1 MMKKTILLY
10 SLALAILLGLLKA
23 VEYRFLLR
31 DLSMELYVGIV
42 ALFFSA
48 LGIWAGLQ
56 LTRRFNPAGST
67 NMADPQHPV
76 LLEPTQLLEKY
87 NLSKRE
93 YEVLTLIAQGYSNQ
107 YNPNSYAQHISTSSN
122 PILITQFL
130 TNPRNSKQ
138 QRRNYTSYHNT

>member
-56 LTRRFNPAGST
+56 LTRRFNPAVST
-67 NMADPQHPV
+67 NVADPQHPV

-93 YEVLTLIAQGYSNQ
+93 YEVLILIAQGYSNQ
-107 YNPNSYAQHISTSSN
+107 EIAETLFVSLNTIKTHSSN
-122 PILITQFL
+122 VFLKLDVKRRTQAVQKAKEIGL
-130 TNPRNSKQ
+130 L
-138 QRRNYTSYHNT
+138 

>member
-1 MMKKTILLY
+1 MKKTILLY

-31 DLSMELYVGIV
+31 DLSTELYVSIV

-48 LGIWAGLQ
+48 LGIWAGLK
-56 LTRRFNPAGST
+56 LTRRFNPAVST
-67 NMADPQHPV
+67 DGTVPQPPV
-76 LLEPTQLLEKY
+76 RLEPIQLLEKY

-107 YNPNSYAQHISTSSN
+107 EIAETLFVSLNTIKTHSSN
-122 PILITQFL
+122 VFLKLDVKRRTQAVQKAKEIGL
-130 TNPRNSKQ
+130 L
-138 QRRNYTSYHNT
+138 